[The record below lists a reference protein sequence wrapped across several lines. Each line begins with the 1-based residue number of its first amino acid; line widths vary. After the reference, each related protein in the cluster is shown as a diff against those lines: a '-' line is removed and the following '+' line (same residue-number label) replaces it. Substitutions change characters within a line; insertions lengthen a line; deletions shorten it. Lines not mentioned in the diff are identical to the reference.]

1 MELAKNNLDNEV
13 YALTSVTVEP
23 SEEDLKIWHQAYLED
38 LSTKTV
44 FQQLRQGANDKR
56 TQSDFPWSGGSAT
69 RRCPE
74 RSWFLSPCGNKS

>member
-1 MELAKNNLDNEV
+1 MELAKNNPDNEV

-44 FQQLRQGANDKR
+44 FQQLRQG
-56 TQSDFPWSGGSAT
+56 QMT
-69 RRCPE
+69 RGH
-74 RSWFLSPCGNKS
+74 SLTSHGLVGV